1 MLRDAGNA
9 MSIDGRHII
18 IIFYLLV
25 SFGVIVGLVLA
36 LGGGDWLATWLS
48 DHRRRD

>member
-1 MLRDAGNA
+1 

-36 LGGGDWLATWLS
+36 AGTGSPLG
-48 DHRRRD
+48 